1 MKHKILAKWHSRK
14 NLFVHLLANEKK
26 GKVSQNLKIWAYY
39 RLGMFNYVIATES
52 KKLNARAYVAKIVSC
67 AALGELEKSRV
78 LIGQFN
84 TCKSCQYQGALLLKA
99 LTPYM
104 SELVLSWENKVK
116 ISSALKVA
124 LLCKVGEKQKALLKI
139 EKLLVS
145 KAYRKTP
152 ELLLIKSNLLE
163 EMAPQKKITFL
174 NKYLLQ
180 YGLTKVRLKDPQQ
193 ALSVMNITA
202 HSKQY
207 MDENSL
213 VTVIMTTYNSSETV
227 ASAIDSVLLQ
237 SYSNIELI
245 VVDDCSRDSTVEI
258 VKTFEQLD
266 DRVKLIRLDKNVGTY
281 VAKNLALGL
290 AKGKFITCHDSD
302 DYSHPRKIELQ
313 VEPMIKDKKLVASIS
328 DWVRVDEKGNY
339 YSRYVYPFM
348 RMNLS
353 SLMFRK
359 DKVVS
364 KVGFYDSVRTGAD
377 SEYYARI
384 GLAFGKRS
392 IKRVKKPLSFGAH
405 RENSLMTA
413 KGTGYNETGISYNRQ
428 EYWESWNN
436 WHIHKISFKKIPYI
450 GFDEKSVRPFDV
462 PKDLEVERNDI
473 KLVKKQVKD
482 KNV

>member
-1 MKHKILAKWHSRK
+1 
-14 NLFVHLLANEKK
+14 
-26 GKVSQNLKIWAYY
+26 
-39 RLGMFNYVIATES
+39 MFNYVITTES
-52 KKLNARAYVAKIVSC
+52 KKLNARAFVAKIVSY
-67 AALGELEKSRV
+67 AAVGELEKSKA

-116 ISSALKVA
+116 ISSALEVA
-124 LLCKVGEKQKALLKI
+124 LLCKVGEKQKALLKT
-139 EKLLVS
+139 EKLLLS

-152 ELLLIKSNLLE
+152 ELLLIKSNLIE
-163 EMAPQKKITFL
+163 GGGPQKKIMLL

-180 YGLTKVRLKDPQQ
+180 YGLPKVRLKDPKH

-202 HSKQY
+202 SAKRY
-207 MDENSL
+207 MDDNVL
-213 VTVIMTTYNSSETV
+213 VTVIMTTSNSSETV
-227 ASAIDSVLLQ
+227 ASAIDSVLQQ

-245 VVDDCSRDSTVEI
+245 IMDDCSCDNTIEI

-266 DRVKLIRLDKNVGTY
+266 VRVRLIMLDKNVGTY

-290 AKGKFITCHDSD
+290 AKGKFVTCHDSD
-302 DYSHPRKIELQ
+302 DYSHPHKIELQ
-313 VEPMIKDKKLVASIS
+313 VKPMIKDNRLVASIS
-328 DWVRVDEKGNY
+328 NWVRVDAKGIY

-353 SLMFRK
+353 SLMFNK
-359 DKVVS
+359 DKVLS

-384 GLAFGKRS
+384 VLAFGEKG
-392 IKRVKKPLSFGAH
+392 IVRVKKPLSLGAH

-413 KGTGYNETGISYNRQ
+413 KDTGYNQMSISCNRL

-436 WHIHKISFKKIPYI
+436 WHIHERTFKR
-450 GFDEKSVRPFDV
+450 VPFMAFSGYKRAFEA
-462 PKDLEVERNDI
+462 PKDIVVSQDDMQYILKESIVE
-473 KLVKKQVKD
+473 K
-482 KNV
+482 